1 MIGGVFAGA
10 GVGIPTR
17 NDELALNKPLPMTLN
32 CIAVDDEPLALG
44 LVCAFIEKTPFLNL
58 AGRYSS
64 AVAALQGLNDLP
76 VDVIF
81 LDIQMPDL
89 TGIELARVLEK
100 AASGRGGGKSGPRII
115 FTTAFNQFAL
125 DGFRVDALDYLLKP
139 FNYEEFLG
147 AATKARTYF
156 ELVNRANAQ
165 PASGPTSELAARDQS
180 AEPPAQPDA
189 HRSDVSRSDVSVEYL
204 FLKVEY
210 QLVRVAFSDIC
221 YIEGLK
227 DYAKVHLVSTPKPL
241 LSLTSLK
248 ALEEKLPPARFMRV
262 HRSFIVSLEKISAVT
277 KNTIQ
282 IGQTTIPVSEQYKDA
297 FTLFLSRWV

>member
-1 MIGGVFAGA
+1 
-10 GVGIPTR
+10 
-17 NDELALNKPLPMTLN
+17 MTLN

-44 LVCAFIEKTPFLNL
+44 LVCAFIEKTPFLKL
-58 AGRYSS
+58 VGRYSS
-64 AVAALQGLNDLP
+64 AVEALQGLQDLS
-76 VDVIF
+76 VDLIF

-89 TGIELARVLEK
+89 TGIELARVLDRGTGRNN
-100 AASGRGGGKSGPRII
+100 SGKPGPRIV
-115 FTTAFNQFAL
+115 FTTAFNQFAV

-139 FNYEEFLG
+139 FNYEEFLR
-147 AATKARTYF
+147 AATKANAYF
-156 ELVNRANAQ
+156 ELVSRASPQADSAR
-165 PASGPTSELAARDQS
+165 PEAAGGPQEAAGDTGENSS
-180 AEPPAQPDA
+180 ADA
-189 HRSDVSRSDVSVEYL
+189 SRSDASVEYL

-227 DYAKVHLVSTPKPL
+227 DYVKVHLVSTPKPL

-248 ALEEKLPPARFMRV
+248 ALEEKLPASRFMRV

-282 IGQTTIPVSEQYKDA
+282 IGQTTIPVSDQYKDT
-297 FTLFLSRWV
+297 FTQFLSRWV